1 MPVDDNIYTPISE
14 RMQRITRLH
23 EAICEGRRQDA
34 IDILNEMSE
43 WRLRS
48 VSEMHNLFPE
58 RINP

>member
-1 MPVDDNIYTPISE
+1 MMPDVYYPEISE

-23 EAICEGRRQDA
+23 EAICENRRDDA

-48 VSEMHNLFPE
+48 VAEQRNLFPDRVPE
-58 RINP
+58 